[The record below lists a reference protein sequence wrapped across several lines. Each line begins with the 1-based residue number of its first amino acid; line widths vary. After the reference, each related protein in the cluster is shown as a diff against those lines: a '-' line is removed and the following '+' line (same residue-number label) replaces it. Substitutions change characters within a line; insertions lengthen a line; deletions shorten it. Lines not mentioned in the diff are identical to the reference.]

1 MANGAKAGLIIIL
14 GLCTG
19 LLVHTTLVAVG
30 LGQLIKASPSAMIV
44 IGLVGAFYLLYLA
57 WGAWNAGAAAVG
69 SGSGSSLSNRPKTL
83 AQYYRRGVVMNVT
96 NPKVLLFFLAF
107 LPQFLQPTGSA
118 TAQILI
124 LGGVF
129 ALAAFMVFT
138 AIALAAAWFAKT
150 IFASAQAQARL
161 NKFSALV
168 LVLLAGRL
176 LFAVVVP
183 Q

>member
-19 LLVHTTLVAVG
+19 LLVHTALVALG
-30 LGQLIKASPSAMIV
+30 LGQLIKASPSAMIA
-44 IGLVGAFYLLYLA
+44 IGLVGALYLLYLA
-57 WGAWNAGAAAVG
+57 WGAWNAAAAAIG
-69 SGSGSSLSNRPKTL
+69 SGSGSRPKTV
-83 AQYYRRGVVMNVT
+83 AEYYRRGVVMNVT

-118 TAQILI
+118 TAQIFV

-129 ALAAFMVFT
+129 ALAAFVVFT
-138 AIALAAAWFAKT
+138 TIAFAAAWFAKT
-150 IFASAQAQARL
+150 VFASAQAQARL

-176 LFAVVVP
+176 VFGVLVA